1 MSNKTAPPF
10 RAEHVG
16 SLLRP
21 KELVQK
27 RYDVN
32 EGKCSAE
39 ELKPLEQEAVKQ
51 VVKMQQDCGF
61 KAVSSGE
68 YTR

>member
-32 EGKCSAE
+32 EGKSSAE
-39 ELKPLEQEAVKQ
+39 ELKPLEQEAVKE
-51 VVKMQQDCGF
+51 VVKMQQECGF